1 MNNLI
6 KEVAQELNNIDYNDI
21 DDYLRNDISVPLKE
35 KGIVVAF
42 GQSDD
47 LLELRGA
54 IYDEIDCYSPTKA
67 IWLENQFINC
77 NKLDKLYE
85 FLEDECDGFFISQ
98 IKKMCE
104 NTKYISINPNS
115 KMFQFEYETNFPCE
129 QFNIIEDGEVYG
141 VGFVFDINSLKGE
154 S

>member
-1 MNNLI
+1 MDNLL

-21 DDYLRNDISVPLKE
+21 DYYVRNEISVPLKE

-54 IYDEIDCYSPTKA
+54 IYDEIDCYLPTKA
-67 IWLENQFINC
+67 IWVDDKFIADDIIKNIC
-77 NKLDKLYE
+77 EWLD
-85 FLEDECDGFFISQ
+85 DEYGSLFVPQ
-98 IKKMCE
+98 IKKWIE
-104 NTKYISINPNS
+104 NTKYISINPDS
-115 KMFQFEYETNFPCE
+115 KIFQFEYETNFPCE
-129 QFNIIEDGEVYG
+129 QFNIIDDGEVYG

-154 S
+154 N

>member
-1 MNNLI
+1 MDNLL

-21 DDYLRNDISVPLKE
+21 DDYVRNKISVPLKE
-35 KGIVVAF
+35 NGIVVAF

-67 IWLENQFINC
+67 IWLENQFIDC

-85 FLEDECDGFFISQ
+85 FLEDEYDGLFINSIQ
-98 IKKMCE
+98 NLCKDAKFIE
-104 NTKYISINPNS
+104 INPEVKNC
-115 KMFQFEYETNFPCE
+115 QFEYTTNIPCE
-129 QFNIIEDGEVYG
+129 WFNVLLDNELYCKGFIFNIE
-141 VGFVFDINSLKGE
+141 SLQKE
-154 S
+154 K